1 MPHDV
6 RRNNPL
12 FLPENLERAAPLL
25 EALKDVA
32 KAHDA
37 TPAQVALAW
46 VVRRPNVVA
55 IPGASSVAQ
64 LEANVAAA
72 DLELTDEDDARLT
85 EASDRFEPVRGRGG
99 GPEAGRPTGS
109 SASPCGVAV
118 FVGPAARRYDAAS
131 ARPPRAR
138 EVGSCTSLWSG
149 VVGSDPASPKPPR
162 RLVTRLGSSIGA
174 SRRSGA
180 CHRRSPGKKL
190 VGVGFDRDRL
200 EEAGIKDA
208 FAVASVT
215 NGDNSNIMIARV
227 AKETYGIDRVVARI
241 YDPRRAAIYERLGI
255 PTVATV
261 QWTIERV
268 LRRILP
274 ESHAVE
280 WIDPS
285 AKVCLLERQ
294 VPAAWAGRD
303 VAELEIDGEAKVI
316 AVSRLG
322 VSQLARPEP
331 RDPGR

>member
-1 MPHDV
+1 MHI
-6 RRNNPL
+6 
-12 FLPENLERAAPLL
+12 
-25 EALKDVA
+25 
-32 KAHDA
+32 
-37 TPAQVALAW
+37 
-46 VVRRPNVVA
+46 VVV
-55 IPGASSVAQ
+55 GC
-64 LEANVAAA
+64 
-72 DLELTDEDDARLT
+72 
-85 EASDRFEPVRGRGG
+85 GR
-99 GPEAGRPTGS
+99 
-109 SASPCGVAV
+109 
-118 FVGPAARRYDAAS
+118 
-131 ARPPRAR
+131 
-138 EVGSCTSLWSG
+138 VGSGLAEAAEAAGHT
-149 VVGSDPASPKPPR
+149 VGIIDRREQAFR
-162 RLVTRLGSSIGA
+162 RL
-174 SRRSGA
+174 
-180 CHRRSPGKKL
+180 SPEFSGKKL

-268 LRRILP
+268 LRRVLP

-285 AKVCLLERQ
+285 ARVCLIERG

-303 VAELEIDGEAKVI
+303 VSDLDIDGEARVI

-322 VSQLARPEP
+322 VSQLARPKLVIQDGDLVYAAVNGDKIGAFDA
-331 RDPGR
+331 RLSGTATAGAH